1 MTTSSARAAASRRN
15 GARSRG
21 PLTAAGKARSARNA
35 TKHGLRAR
43 SLLLADESAHD
54 FAALAGALEAE
65 LAPKGALQA
74 ELARR
79 ITAAAWRARRVDRL
93 EAALLESHLDPGAD
107 RAGHRQAA
115 LGLGLIRDG
124 NGPRALETLVRYR
137 GSVLAELFRGLSAL
151 RLLQAEAAGLAA
163 ADLPPTGR
171 VVLAAPLPKPNEP
184 EKKY

>member
-1 MTTSSARAAASRRN
+1 MTTSSARAEASRRN

-21 PLTAAGKARSARNA
+21 PVSAAGKARSARNA
-35 TKHGLRAR
+35 TRHGLRAR
-43 SLLLADESAHD
+43 NLLLADESARD

-65 LAPKGALQA
+65 LAPQGVLQA

-79 ITAAAWRARRVDRL
+79 VTAAAWRARRADRL
-93 EAALLESHLDPGAD
+93 EAALLEGHRDVSAD
-107 RAGHRQAA
+107 RAGERRAA

-137 GSVLAELFRGLSAL
+137 GSVLAELFRGLGAL
-151 RLLQAEAAGLAA
+151 RLLQAEAAGRAA

-171 VVLAAPLPKPNEP
+171 AALAAPLPKPNEP
-184 EKKY
+184 EKKH